1 MVLAIFQVNDDE
13 ELFDGIQRVLSQ
25 TNEGFQKVL
34 QYMATPRLMAI
45 AKKVK

>member
-1 MVLAIFQVNDDE
+1 MVLAIFQVNNE
-13 ELFDGIQRVLSQ
+13 ELFDDIQRVTSQ

-34 QYMATPRLMAI
+34 QYMATPRLMTI